1 MKQRNIKLVLEY
13 DGTNYCGFQRQKN
26 AKSIQGTL
34 ERVLSRLCNQKIRV
48 IGSGRTDSGVHAEGQ
63 VANFH
68 TTSRIPCKQFL
79 RALNGLLPEDI
90 SVREV
95 TEVRP
100 FFHARFG
107 AKRKLY
113 RYRVLV
119 SAVPSALMRN
129 FVHHVSVPLN
139 LSLMRKG
146 ARLLQGRHD
155 FRSFQAKADVT
166 KTSVRKIWH
175 LSIVKKGN
183 LIDFLIEADGFLY
196 NMVRNIVGTL
206 LLVGAGKLS
215 LDALDKI
222 LAARDRRKAG
232 PTAPPEGL
240 TLLKVFY

>member
-1 MKQRNIKLVLEY
+1 MTRRNIKLVLEY

-26 AKSIQGTL
+26 ANSIQGSL
-34 ERVLSRLCNQKIRV
+34 ERILSRLCNEKIRV

-63 VANFH
+63 VANFY

-90 SVREV
+90 SVHEA
-95 TEVRP
+95 TEAKP
-100 FFHARFG
+100 SFHARFG

-119 SAVPSALMRN
+119 SPVPSALMRN
-129 FVHHVSVPLN
+129 FVYHVTIPLN

-155 FRSFQAKADVT
+155 FRSFQAKADGV
-166 KTSVRKIWH
+166 KTSVRTIWRF
-175 LSIVKKGN
+175 SITKKGN

-215 LDALDKI
+215 LGALGEI
-222 LAARDRRKAG
+222 LTARDRRKAG